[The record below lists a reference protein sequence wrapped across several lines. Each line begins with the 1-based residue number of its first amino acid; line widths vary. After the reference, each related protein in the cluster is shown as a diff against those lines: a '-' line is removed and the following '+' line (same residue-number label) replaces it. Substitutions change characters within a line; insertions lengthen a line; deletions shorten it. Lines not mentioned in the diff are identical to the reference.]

1 MKRQT
6 EKRSKMVEC
15 PHFEY
20 RRRRLTSAGYMRTG
34 DEAVIRKAPSGNEHV
49 FIVDRIKELIKVKV
63 GVTMICMKLHL
74 TLSRATKSLPPSS
87 KRTFLPILRSMT
99 AL

>member
-1 MKRQT
+1 
-6 EKRSKMVEC
+6 
-15 PHFEY
+15 
-20 RRRRLTSAGYMRTG
+20 MRTG

-63 GVTMICMKLHL
+63 DLAIICCKLHL
-74 TLSRATKSLPPSS
+74 TLYRATKSLPPSS
-87 KRTFLPILRSMT
+87 KRTFLPIPRSTT